1 MSYDW
6 HGLLTPWS
14 TALIEA
20 GEAEDISVPPEVA
33 ASGWLGYP
41 GATEAQLAAA
51 EARLGTRLPPSYR
64 QFLSVTNGWRQ
75 TGSFV
80 YRLWSTEEIAWFR
93 VRHQGWIDAYTGP
106 HDGDREPLP
115 DEEYFVYGE
124 AQDPVKFRAEH
135 LRTALEISDR
145 GDAAIYLLN
154 PQIVTPE
161 GEWEAWF
168 FANWLPGARR
178 YRSFWE
184 LMQGEYRSFRRL
196 RAHDAKRMRKQDALT
211 QLPGKLPGLID
222 ELLQKAQFYRWAS
235 TKQGGLHRAYDRGLP
250 RSWSRSPSKC
260 ANCKHRDSSQVPCWP
275 DYAPWHKQPSTSIS
289 RRRWR
294 CAIARCIATPL
305 GWNEPKPWAW
315 GLRSAS
321 LGGFSGMR
329 PPCDGLPPARSHG

>member
-235 TKQGGLHRAYDRGLP
+235 TKQGGLHRAYDEGIAQELESVAEQVRQLQAQGLEP
-250 RSWSRSPSKC
+250 GTLLAGLR
-260 ANCKHRDSSQVPCWP
+260 ALAQTTEHEYQQTQMALRDSPLYSN
-275 DYAPWHKQPSTSIS
+275 
-289 RRRWR
+289 
-294 CAIARCIATPL
+294 PL
-305 GWNEPKPWAW
+305 GMERAKAV
-315 GLRSAS
+315 GLGTA
-321 LGGFSGMR
+321 LGILGWFLR
-329 PPCDGLPPARSHG
+329 DAPAV